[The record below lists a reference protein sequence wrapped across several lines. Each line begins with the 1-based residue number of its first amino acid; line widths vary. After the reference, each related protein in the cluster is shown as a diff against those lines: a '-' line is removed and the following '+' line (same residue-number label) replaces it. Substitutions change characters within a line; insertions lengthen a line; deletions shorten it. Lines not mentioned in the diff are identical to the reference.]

1 MQYALDDTIAA
12 IATPVGEGGIGIVR
26 LSGPEALPIL
36 RRVFRPARGG
46 GPSWRPRPRHLT
58 YGHVIDPETGTPV
71 DEVMA
76 VYLRAPH
83 TYTRQDMVELHGHGG
98 FVPLR
103 ALLSVVLAQG
113 ARLAEPGEMTLRAFL
128 NGRLDLAQA
137 EAVLDVVR
145 ARTEAGLQAALH
157 QLGGHLS
164 AEIKAARQ
172 RVLDVL
178 AHLTALIDFP
188 EDDVPPQAIAP
199 ELEAVARHLDEL
211 LRHADRGILL
221 REGVRVAIVGRPN
234 VGKSSLLNRLLRH
247 DRAIVT
253 DVPGTTRDV
262 LEETLNVRGIPVVVV
277 DTAGIRHTED
287 VVEAIGVERSRAA
300 IAHADLVVLV
310 VDASQPL
317 TPEDRAIAGEIEGRP
332 ATVVLNKVDLP
343 TVLTPETVPFLPEAP
358 RVCLSAATGE
368 GIETL
373 EETIFALVTG
383 GQVMPA
389 HGALVTNPRHKAA
402 LQQALAH
409 VRAALETYHA
419 GLPPDLITVDLHAA
433 VNRLGEITGETA
445 TEDLLETIFS
455 RFCIGK

>member
-1 MQYALDDTIAA
+1 MDDTIAA
-12 IATPVGEGGIGIVR
+12 IATPLGEGGIGIVR
-26 LSGPEALPIL
+26 LSGPDALAIL
-36 RRVFRPARGG
+36 RRIFRPVRGG
-46 GPSWRPRPRHLT
+46 GPTWQPISRRLT
-58 YGHVIDPETGTPV
+58 YGHVVDPTTDQVV

-76 VYLRAPH
+76 VYMRAPR
-83 TYTRQDMVELHGHGG
+83 TYTRQDMVELHAHGG

-103 ALLSVVLAQG
+103 AVLTVVLSQG

-137 EAVLDVVR
+137 EAVLDAVR
-145 ARTEAGLQAALH
+145 ARTEAGLQAAMR

-164 AEIKAARQ
+164 AEIGAARQ

-188 EDDVPPQAIAP
+188 EDDVPPQDIVPA
-199 ELEAVARHLDEL
+199 LEAVIRHLERL
-211 LRHADRGILL
+211 LRHADKGILL

-287 VVEAIGVERSRAA
+287 VVEAIGVERSRTA
-300 IAHADLVVLV
+300 IAQADLVLLV

-317 TPEDRAIAGEIEGRP
+317 TPEDAAIAAEVEGRP
-332 ATVVLNKVDLP
+332 AIVVLNKMDLP
-343 TVLTPETVPFLPEAP
+343 AMLTPDAVPLLPTAP
-358 RVCLSAATGE
+358 RVSLSAVTGE
-368 GIETL
+368 GIDELENTL
-373 EETIFALVTG
+373 FALVTG
-383 GQVMPA
+383 GAVMPA
-389 HGALVTNPRHKAA
+389 HTALVTNPRHKAA
-402 LQQALAH
+402 LQHALEH
-409 VRAALETYHA
+409 VCAALETYRA